1 MVKSVVSS
9 LNMPTLEFLK
19 LGDFKLAA
27 YSHQESIQVTEAF
40 LLQKRVSVRSFLLDT
55 VLLIT
60 VLMSNLCVVECEMTL
75 EDDFEGPKL

>member
-27 YSHQESIQVTEAF
+27 YSNQESIQVTEAF
-40 LLQKRVSVRSFLLDT
+40 FYFRKEFQLD
-55 VLLIT
+55 LYLIIRHCF
-60 VLMSNLCVVECEMTL
+60 VNNSSDV
-75 EDDFEGPKL
+75 KLVCR